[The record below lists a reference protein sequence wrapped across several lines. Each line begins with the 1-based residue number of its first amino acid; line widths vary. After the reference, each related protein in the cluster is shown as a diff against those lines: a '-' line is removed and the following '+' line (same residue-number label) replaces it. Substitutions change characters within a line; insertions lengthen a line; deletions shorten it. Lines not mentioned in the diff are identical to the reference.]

1 MRTLFGEPI
10 PTPRANHRAKGTGNN
25 NWYTPARYIEA
36 ARTVLGEIDLDPAS
50 DARGQSVVQA
60 KQFFTLADHSLLR
73 PWPAGYGS
81 TRRIRAD

>member
-1 MRTLFGEPI
+1 MPSNISAIFMRNPC
-10 PTPRANHRAKGTGNN
+10 AKGTGNN

-60 KQFFTLADHSLLR
+60 KHNSS
-73 PWPAGYGS
+73 PWRIIPCCALGTAGYGS